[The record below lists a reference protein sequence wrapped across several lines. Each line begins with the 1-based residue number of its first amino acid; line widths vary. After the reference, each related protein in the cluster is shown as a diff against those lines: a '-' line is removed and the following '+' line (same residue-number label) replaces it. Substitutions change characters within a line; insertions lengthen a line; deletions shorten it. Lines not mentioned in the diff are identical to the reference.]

1 MSMRSYEMFPPAKR
15 AALRAIDPHTPTGN
29 LCHDLLAAL
38 EEAEADASDLRRILH
53 RNGFAPCDAM
63 ACNCNGWHP
72 LSTGPG
78 FYARFLEIE
87 GVVGEHSGKTL
98 LQSVADLV
106 AERDALKAKL
116 AALVTACEM
125 ALDIDNMDIPVDAF
139 HDKWRG
145 APGYGNGD
153 GSLEILSKAIAAA
166 KEPTP

>member
-1 MSMRSYEMFPPAKR
+1 MTDDARPAVLRGGTMSMRSYEMFPPAKR

-53 RNGFAPCDAM
+53 RNGFAPCDAV

-87 GVVGEHSGKTL
+87 AAVGEHSGKTL
-98 LQSVADLV
+98 LQSIADIIV
-106 AERDALKAKL
+106 ERDAYKATIE
-116 AALVTACEM
+116 ALRR
-125 ALDIDNMDIPVDAF
+125 
-139 HDKWRG
+139 K
-145 APGYGNGD
+145 
-153 GSLEILSKAIAAA
+153 
-166 KEPTP
+166 